1 MPVYYFSQNHIIKI
15 YFKHTHTHVKNWMET
30 HQKYTPWCW
39 ERLKVGGKG
48 DNRGWDGWMASPTQW
63 TWVWVISGS
72 WWWTG
77 RPGVLQS
84 TGSQRVRHNWVT
96 GLNWMDT
103 IIEELECPS
112 SFSVQFSSVA
122 QSCPTLCDPM
132 DCNPPGSSVHEI
144 LQARILV
151 WVASSCSNIHL

>member
-1 MPVYYFSQNHIIKI
+1 MIKAGRVSLAVEMMDDFFFHYFSLFSKFFSMPVYYFSQNHIIKI
-15 YFKHTHTHVKNWMET
+15 YFKHTHVKNWMET

-39 ERLKVGGKG
+39 ERLKVGGQG

-84 TGSQRVRHNWVT
+84 LGVAKSHTQLSNWTELTESVFISDS
-96 GLNWMDT
+96 GLKVST
-103 IIEELECPS
+103 K
-112 SFSVQFSSVA
+112 
-122 QSCPTLCDPM
+122 
-132 DCNPPGSSVHEI
+132 
-144 LQARILV
+144 
-151 WVASSCSNIHL
+151 CSNIFGSFA